1 LRQCA
6 ETSQLLHANIK
17 VQSIRINSLLCLPI
31 SSGRTHDL
39 KRRLAIVFLFN
50 DPLLGGRN
58 PDAVIT
64 IRGIVNRLDGE
75 DFAVTAKTDFVE
87 LRASILLL
95 NMAVDDGSFVATS
108 DPEDEKAFNAD
119 VDALATRLGEI
130 WRRINDSGMKLD
142 RTKAKSVIEWVQQR
156 MSHSVRTR
164 KQLKKSIFDTVNRD
178 DDDPS
183 LPQQQNYMRTFL
195 GKPVGVKG
203 GSSALPP
210 AASYGS

>member
-1 LRQCA
+1 M
-6 ETSQLLHANIK
+6 
-17 VQSIRINSLLCLPI
+17 
-31 SSGRTHDL
+31 
-39 KRRLAIVFLFN
+39 
-50 DPLLGGRN
+50 
-58 PDAVIT
+58 
-64 IRGIVNRLDGE
+64 
-75 DFAVTAKTDFVE
+75 E
-87 LRASILLL
+87 LRASIILL

-119 VDALATRLGEI
+119 VDALARRLREI

-164 KQLKKSIFDTVNRD
+164 KQMKKSIFDTVHRD

-183 LPQQQNYMRTFL
+183 LPRQQNYMRTFL

-203 GSSALPP
+203 GSSALPS
-210 AASYGS
+210 AVLDGS